1 MLYSVPSEAVDE
13 LDLRQLLEEIYQ
25 ERSLSFYCSG
35 ENIPM
40 GDRDIWVVY
49 RGVVQLNILYPSGE
63 EGLLGLAADYMP
75 FGLPLTAID
84 SYYATALS
92 DVDLMRLTVSEV
104 DQSPTLAHS
113 IWRQVNRRLRQTEAL
128 LALVGHRRIKDRL
141 VHLLLLLKEE
151 IGQPV
156 SEGTRLNVKLT
167 HQHLANAIG
176 TTRVTVTR
184 LLGELRKEG
193 WLNIDWQRH
202 IIIRSKAIR

>member
-1 MLYSVPSEAVDE
+1 MVYSLASEAVDE
-13 LDLRQLLEEIYQ
+13 RDLRQLLEEIYQ
-25 ERSLSFYCSG
+25 ERNLSFFCSG
-35 ENIPM
+35 QNIPM

-84 SYYATALS
+84 AYYATALS

-104 DQSPTLAHS
+104 DQSPTLAQS
-113 IWRQVNRRLRQTEAL
+113 IWRQLNRRLRQTEAM
-128 LALVGHRRIKDRL
+128 LALVGHRRVKDRL

-184 LLGELRKEG
+184 ILGELRQEG

-202 IIIRSKAIR
+202 IIIRPSMRG